1 MPGLRTAPDES
12 GFKSSSGALSVA
24 RRFIAGWRRAPA
36 VLFVGERE
44 GAAAA
49 EAKAAAVPP
58 AGLCRR
64 PCWMRGAGVM
74 VVDGPEPLTSRPIR
88 GPVGVPG
95 PLLPPPHREKRE
107 KGKERTTRTART
119 ARTNSKT
126 APTGS
131 PLPVRGWRGGRRGGQ
146 GVRALRRGR
155 SEARQRP
162 FSERLR

>member
-1 MPGLRTAPDES
+1 
-12 GFKSSSGALSVA
+12 
-24 RRFIAGWRRAPA
+24 
-36 VLFVGERE
+36 
-44 GAAAA
+44 
-49 EAKAAAVPP
+49 
-58 AGLCRR
+58 
-64 PCWMRGAGVM
+64 MRGAGVV

-119 ARTNSKT
+119 NSKT

-131 PLPVRGWRGGRRGGQ
+131 PLPVRGVGRGRRGGQ

-155 SEARQRP
+155 SEARAAP
-162 FSERLR
+162 ILRTPAVNSR